1 MSLTVKSRYQKLNE
15 QVNKSTQEAIKSAH
29 QAHTAVTQAQSS
41 LLPQEIQ
48 YAEKKVSEALTY
60 VRHVQNS
67 LEASISPELQ
77 QSLQQEEARL
87 LQEYQLF

>member
-1 MSLTVKSRYQKLNE
+1 MTVKNRYQKLND
-15 QVNKSTQEAIKSAH
+15 QIDQSTQEAIRSAH

-48 YAEKKVSEALTY
+48 YAERKVSEALTN
-60 VRHVQNS
+60 VRHVQNN
-67 LEASISPELQ
+67 LETSISPEVQ

-87 LQEYQLF
+87 LQEYTLF